1 MVNKRG
7 GDKMA
12 ISMFDKNRKY
22 LKKDDIIKY
31 DHDYYWLDYNKEKQH
46 WVLIGLSTERIITP
60 PGLVALLAKSE
71 RIGTINNEPLL
82 DLIILY
88 QEEFLKGE

>member
-1 MVNKRG
+1 
-7 GDKMA
+7 MA

-31 DHDYYWLDYNKEKQH
+31 DHDYYWLDYNKNKQH

-60 PGLVALLAKSE
+60 PGLVSLLTKSE
-71 RIGTINNEPLL
+71 RIGTINNELIL
-82 DLIILY
+82 DLIILF
-88 QEEFLKGE
+88 QEYFK

>member
-1 MVNKRG
+1 
-7 GDKMA
+7 MA

-60 PGLVALLAKSE
+60 PGLLKILNESE
-71 RIGTINNEPLL
+71 RISTINNELIV
-82 DLIILY
+82 DLIILF
-88 QEEFLKGE
+88 QEYFK

>member
-1 MVNKRG
+1 
-7 GDKMA
+7 MA
-12 ISMFDKNRKY
+12 LSMQDKNRKW

-60 PGLVALLAKSE
+60 PGLLKILNESE
-71 RIGTINNEPLL
+71 RISTINNELIL
-82 DLIILY
+82 DLIILF
-88 QEEFLKGE
+88 QEYFTKGE

>member
-1 MVNKRG
+1 
-7 GDKMA
+7 MA

-31 DHDYYWLDYNKEKQH
+31 DHNYYWLDYNKEKQH

-60 PGLVALLAKSE
+60 PGLVALLAKSKM
-71 RIGTINNEPLL
+71 IGTINNEPLL

>member
-1 MVNKRG
+1 
-7 GDKMA
+7 MA

-31 DHDYYWLDYNKEKQH
+31 DHNYYWLDYNKDKQH

-60 PGLVALLAKSE
+60 PGLVALLTKSE
-71 RIGTINNEPLL
+71 RISTINNELIV
-82 DLIILY
+82 DLIILF
-88 QEEFLKGE
+88 QEYFTKGD

>member
-1 MVNKRG
+1 
-7 GDKMA
+7 MA

-31 DHDYYWLDYNKEKQH
+31 DHDYYWLDYNKDKQH

-60 PGLVALLAKSE
+60 PGLLKILNESE
-71 RIGTINNEPLL
+71 RISTINNELIV
-82 DLIILY
+82 DLIILF
-88 QEEFLKGE
+88 QEYFSEGGRNE

>member
-1 MVNKRG
+1 MILYIR
-7 GDKMA
+7 
-12 ISMFDKNRKY
+12 DKNGRW
-22 LKKDDIIKY
+22 LNRDDIIKF
-31 DHDYYWLDYNKEKQH
+31 DHDYYMLDYNDKEKH
-46 WVLIGLSTERIITP
+46 WVLLGLSTERIITP

>member
-1 MVNKRG
+1 
-7 GDKMA
+7 MA

-31 DHDYYWLDYNKEKQH
+31 DHNYYWLDYNKDKQH

-60 PGLVALLAKSE
+60 PGLVSLLTKSE
-71 RIGTINNEPLL
+71 RIGTINNELIL
-82 DLIILY
+82 DLIILFQKY
-88 QEEFLKGE
+88 FK

>member
-1 MVNKRG
+1 
-7 GDKMA
+7 MA

-31 DHDYYWLDYNKEKQH
+31 DHDYYWLDYNKDKQH

-60 PGLVALLAKSE
+60 PGLVSLLTKSE
-71 RIGTINNEPLL
+71 RISTINNELIL
-82 DLIILY
+82 DLIILF
-88 QEEFLKGE
+88 QEYFK